1 MSSNIPQDRLVA
13 ALTQRL
19 FDLVEPNTRFD
30 RSSLAILGQGTR
42 SVDVRGTQRY
52 EVSFGSSSAS
62 GKGRLG
68 AGYVDVGNQ
77 SGLLRHVEASL
88 TRNRGRLPARL
99 NAWLDSQRALP
110 GEPLVAGACFDGP
123 ASAGYDYHCE
133 PCRGAGKLSCTRCNG
148 SGNTTCSGCNGS
160 GEVNCSR
167 CNGTAAL
174 SCSTCGGRGQVSE
187 QVAVHRVNTADN
199 REWTEYETVW
209 KTCWSCG
216 GRGNSPCSCG
226 NGRQTCHQCS
236 NGRVTCS
243 SCGGSG
249 STTCTSCDGTGF
261 QHATASITCRVQQ
274 SLALRAGIDEPEP
287 KRVLESIR
295 TLEELCAL
303 TTAEVVVANVGAGEV
318 ARTIRAP
325 TWLTNIRVRASEQEI
340 ELLGYGDDAIVYDF
354 KNVVGT
360 LLIHDLHAL
369 EGALA
374 AAPRLALR
382 ESAGL
387 DAAIAEFLRSE
398 VNAAIGNVTGAKKER
413 LEQLASGQLKGAVSS
428 DYVVRAAK
436 AIRASVLRT
445 YAAGITV
452 PGLIL
457 AGVIA
462 LVLEVLTLRSIWVFT
477 VDEARYAALIC
488 FAAGVLF
495 IELRARYRLKKRFP
509 AELSPK
515 VTKLLGAT
523 RATLWAVG
531 GLAAAAGLATWG
543 LGALISAVASKL
555 A

>member
-1 MSSNIPQDRLVA
+1 VSTNLPQDRLVA

-42 SVDVRGTQRY
+42 LVDVRGTQHY
-52 EVSFGSSSAS
+52 EVSFGTTTGH

-68 AGYVDVGNQ
+68 AGYADVGNQ
-77 SGLLRHVEASL
+77 AGLQRHVEASL
-88 TRNRGRLPARL
+88 TRNRGRLPGRL

-133 PCRGAGKLSCTRCNG
+133 PCRGAGKVTCTSCNG
-148 SGNTTCSGCNGS
+148 SGNTTCFACSGS
-160 GEVNCSR
+160 GEVTCSR
-167 CNGTAAL
+167 CHGTAAI
-174 SCSTCGGRGQVSE
+174 SCSVCGGRGQQSE
-187 QVAVHRVNTADN
+187 QVAVRRQNTADN

-209 KTCWSCG
+209 KTCWSCS

-226 NGRQTCHQCS
+226 NGRQTCHHCT
-236 NGRVTCS
+236 NGRVSCS
-243 SCGGSG
+243 GCGGSG
-249 STTCTSCDGTGF
+249 STTCASCDGTGF
-261 QHATASITCRVQQ
+261 QHTTATITCGVQQ
-274 SLALRAGIDEPEP
+274 SLALHAGIDEPEP

-303 TTAEVVVANVGAGEV
+303 SAAEVVVANVGASEV

-325 TWLTNIRVRASEQEI
+325 TWLTNIRVRASDQEI
-340 ELLGYGDDAIVYDF
+340 ELLGYGDDALVLDF

-360 LLIHDLHAL
+360 LLVQDLHAL

-374 AAPRLALR
+374 AAPRVPWR
-382 ESAGL
+382 ESAAL

-398 VNAAIGNVTGAKKER
+398 VNAAIGNVTGAKKDR
-413 LEQLASGQLKGAVSS
+413 LEKFASTQLKGAVSS

-445 YAAGITV
+445 YAAGIVV
-452 PGLIL
+452 PGVIL

-462 LVLEVLTLRSIWVFT
+462 LMLEVLTLRSIWVFT
-477 VDEARYAALIC
+477 YDEARYAALIG
-488 FAAGVLF
+488 FAAGFLF

-509 AELSPK
+509 AELAPK
-515 VTKLLGAT
+515 VIRLLGAT

-531 GLAAAAGLATWG
+531 GLAAGTGLATWG
-543 LGALISAVASKL
+543 LGALVSAIRRGFA
-555 A
+555 